1 MRFIKLAFFFMH
13 VVSATD
19 ATSCVSDSV
28 GEPVCDTEQDRTTLL
43 QNRLLVEEKETKE
56 AALEDE
62 EIVIQSI
69 KEPETFGA
77 EPEGDQIHIQSNE
90 ETETYGAALED
101 EEIEEPETYEAD
113 PEGDQIHIQSNE
125 EKETYEAGREGKE
138 TLIQNS
144 KDLWNTPLTR
154 ETGQACGKTW
164 RCSSRKL
171 PCTKWT
177 TELKTCSKRVGTT
190 KCNKKKK
197 KCECTGKAVFFD
209 GKKCRRFKKQIIS
222 DANKKPK

>member
-1 MRFIKLAFFFMH
+1 MH

-144 KDLWNTPLTR
+144 KDLWSTTLTK
-154 ETGQACGKTW
+154 ETNHRCGKTK
-164 RCSSRKL
+164 RCSNKKCTRWKTQVKKCSRRL
-171 PCTKWT
+171 
-177 TELKTCSKRVGTT
+177 GTT
-190 KCNKKKK
+190 TCNKQTRTCMCGGKK
-197 KCECTGKAVFFD
+197 EFFD
-209 GKKCRRFKKQIIS
+209 GEKCRRIR
-222 DANKKPK
+222 